1 MKAKYFRF
9 LIIFLV
15 ILIPIF
21 IFGIINTMVGQ
32 SYEFQNPNECI
43 SIVTGID
50 LCKAI
55 KEKYGDEWVDQI
67 KLDMYLNDLKCFV
80 CDEERK
86 KIK

>member
-32 SYEFQNPNECI
+32 TYEIQNPNECI

-55 KEKYGDEWVDQI
+55 RNLKIYIAVDI
-67 KLDMYLNDLKCFV
+67 ILIIILFIFKNRIV
-80 CDEERK
+80 K
-86 KIK
+86 KNIV